1 MDLPKVSDK
10 LYHHIKMYQVHLTM
24 NLPKVSDM
32 KMYQV
37 HLTMDL
43 PKVSD
48 KLPSHKDVSG
58 THHNR
63 PACT

>member
-1 MDLPKVSDK
+1 
-10 LYHHIKMYQVHLTM
+10 
-24 NLPKVSDM
+24 M

-58 THHNR
+58 TPHNG
-63 PACT
+63 PAKSQ